1 MSPAKQFPLP
11 NFSVDL
17 TGRVALVTGASA
29 GLGVRFAKVLAAQGA
44 KVGLAARRL
53 DKLESVC
60 NEIRAAGG
68 TAIPIQ
74 MDAMDAKAMIAAVEA
89 TEKAF
94 GTVDILVNNA
104 GIPDAQ
110 RAHKMSIGLIDQV
123 LGVNVRGPWIL
134 ACEVAR
140 RLIAAKK
147 GGNIVNISST
157 AHFRYDGGGAALYAV
172 TKTAVARMT
181 EALSAEWAH
190 YNINVNCICPGAFI
204 SEMME
209 GMINRVAQGKEE
221 VMAAGFARKRIG
233 HPEQLDST
241 LLYLVSP
248 SSEFVT
254 GAIIKVND
262 GQGSRANM

>member
-1 MSPAKQFPLP
+1 MPQYPLP
-11 NFSVDL
+11 NFSTDL
-17 TGRVALVTGASA
+17 KGRVALVTGASA
-29 GLGVRFAKVLAAQGA
+29 GLGVRFAKVLAACGA
-44 KVGLAARRL
+44 KVGLAARRI
-53 DKLESVC
+53 DRLEALAK
-60 NEIRAAGG
+60 EIKAAGG
-68 TAIPIQ
+68 IAIPIQ
-74 MDAMDAKAMIAAVEA
+74 MDATDAKAMIAAVEKL
-89 TEKAF
+89 EKEF

-110 RAHKMSIGLIDQV
+110 RAHKMSTELIDQV
-123 LGVNVRGPWIL
+123 IGVNLRGPWIL

-147 GGNIVNISST
+147 PGNIVNISST

-172 TKTAVARMT
+172 TKTAIARMT
-181 EALSAEWAH
+181 EALAAEWAH

-209 GMINRVAQGKEE
+209 GMIKRVAQGKEE
-221 VMAAGFARKRIG
+221 LMAAGFARKRIG
-233 HPEQLDST
+233 QPEQLDST

-248 SSEFVT
+248 SSDFVT

-262 GQGSRANM
+262 GQGSRGNM